1 MKDIKLKKIEK
12 VDENLLQEIVKRI
25 VEAVNPWKIVLFGSW
40 AYGNPQKHSDVD
52 ILVVMDNSIK
62 SRHSIASEVYRAL
75 SGLLIPKDIVVTT
88 LNDIEEW
95 KDVPQA
101 FITTILRKG
110 KVIYEK
116 KD

>member
-62 SRHSIASEVYRAL
+62 SRHSTASEVYRAL

-88 LNDIEEW
+88 LNDIEEC

-101 FITTILRKG
+101 FITTIIRKG